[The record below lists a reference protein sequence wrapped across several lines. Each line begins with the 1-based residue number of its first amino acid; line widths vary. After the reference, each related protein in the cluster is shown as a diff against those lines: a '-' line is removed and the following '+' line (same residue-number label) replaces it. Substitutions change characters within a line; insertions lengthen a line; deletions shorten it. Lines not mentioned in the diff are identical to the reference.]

1 MYIYQYV
8 KTYVYIYNQTHIWKD
23 KKQKK
28 HISMY
33 IKVLG
38 GRQNIYEQICSKAR
52 YRREDSCAP
61 TESFW
66 EVIICDIWPFIFR
79 KGIAHPWVFISHGP
93 PLEGP
98 YHRAPCHSGPF
109 KALGNAYPRYSRP
122 LAHGLGPRNP
132 QDHIHKCYSR
142 KAIQL

>member
-1 MYIYQYV
+1 
-8 KTYVYIYNQTHIWKD
+8 
-23 KKQKK
+23 
-28 HISMY
+28 MY

-122 LAHGLGPRNP
+122 LAHRAPKSPGPLSKKGP
-132 QDHIHKCYSR
+132 GDCVKYGYIHLHDVSYNAYC
-142 KAIQL
+142 I